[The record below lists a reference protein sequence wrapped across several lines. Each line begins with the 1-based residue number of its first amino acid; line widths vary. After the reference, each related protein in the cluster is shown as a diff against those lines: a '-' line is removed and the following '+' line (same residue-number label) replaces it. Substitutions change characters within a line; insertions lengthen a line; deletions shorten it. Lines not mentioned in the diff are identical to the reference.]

1 MNTFI
6 DITFVINFELHHIFK
21 KTKFLLIFIIIN
33 LFIIFIIYVSFCI
46 VIIYIFLLFILFLLC
61 NNSFFSRM
69 DIRKIVEEFSKCC
82 VGTFQTNTVR
92 EWRWCWKSDWWSTNS
107 RNQKGDRSVSG
118 RTSPTAESC
127 SIGHLYL
134 FFLLSLFL
142 FSDDQT
148 S

>member
-1 MNTFI
+1 M
-6 DITFVINFELHHIFK
+6 NFEFRYIFK
-21 KTKFLLIFIIIN
+21 KFLLIS
-33 LFIIFIIYVSFCI
+33 FIIYLLYYFYYLYYFSYYHYLYF
-46 VIIYIFLLFILFLLC
+46 FLLFILFLLC
-61 NNSFFSRM
+61 KRITRFFSRM
-69 DIRKIVEEFSKCC
+69 ECSIYEESSGNFPSC

-142 FSDDQT
+142 ISDDQT
-148 S
+148 SQPDRTR